1 MGILINTQIILQWSL
16 VNIRCTCVNDVLN
29 NTIDMNMRRIL
40 FWKKHLVK
48 YRCSVHR
55 CKEKY
60 AFNYAIL
67 MLWQTCTQENAMH

>member
-40 FWKKHLVK
+40 FWKKTFSKISL
-48 YRCSVHR
+48 
-55 CKEKY
+55 
-60 AFNYAIL
+60 F
-67 MLWQTCTQENAMH
+67 CTPLQRKICI